1 VPSRCWSQP
10 IGVEGRRPAVRAT
23 REEVRNVYEF
33 TQRRE
38 RLCFALR
45 GERPFSCRT
54 TKGLLL
60 NGKQTDPRSG
70 RIAGPSGVH
79 ALSVLVHSS
88 SLTTSRLGRF
98 APDPR

>member
-60 NGKQTDPRSG
+60 NGKAD
-70 RIAGPSGVH
+70 GP
-79 ALSVLVHSS
+79 AF
-88 SLTTSRLGRF
+88 R
-98 APDPR
+98 PDRGPVWCSCA